1 MEANLKYHNTS
12 VEELIVSFD
21 EDRDPVQRDIVLII
35 LSKMLRVTILCVVG
49 DYLWLSTPYV
59 NVVEASIVI
68 VFGKTFTYNT
78 GI

>member
-21 EDRDPVQRDIVLII
+21 EDRDPVPRDIVLII

-59 NVVEASIVI
+59 NVVDASIVI